1 MKTLPVVDG
10 IKDDYE
16 GIVDFAVYGEV
27 NSDSSAGQ
35 LASQH
40 GVSAIPTMVLVAPDG
55 TEIDRLIGGTDEAGL
70 RDFLR
75 QASADR

>member
-1 MKTLPVVDG
+1 MQTLPVVDG
-10 IKDDYE
+10 VKAEYE
-16 GIVDFAVYGEV
+16 GVVDFAVYRKV

-35 LASQH
+35 LASSH

-55 TEIDRLIGGTDEAGL
+55 TEIDRLVGGTDEAGL

-75 QASADR
+75 QASAAP